1 MASQDVIDA
10 SERLIL
16 DLIIVFVVLFNE
28 ISPLKLLQNSIQHL
42 DLFEEDVEH
51 RVLVER
57 SIQTAPLYHSDRLLV
72 P

>member
-28 ISPLKLLQNSIQHL
+28 ISPLKLLQNSIQYL